1 MKKNMNLPNKLTIMR
16 IILVPVCMLFILL
29 PGSDKNM
36 DTWCRI
42 IAAALFLIATLTDLL
57 DGIIARRSN
66 LVTDFGKL
74 MDPLADKFLV
84 VGALL
89 AVTAAYEHIRMVAV
103 WVTAIV
109 FFRELAVTSLRLVA
123 NTADGSVIAANK
135 VAKLKTFIQCVCVM
149 TIILEP
155 IVITNNLG
163 TPDDLFSYIMMG
175 LMCIITI
182 YSGFIYFKT
191 YWQYIDPTK

>member
-1 MKKNMNLPNKLTIMR
+1 MNKNMNLPNKLTIMR

-29 PGSDKNM
+29 PGDDKNM

-42 IAAALFLIATLTDLL
+42 IAAALFLIATLTDFL
-57 DGIIARRSN
+57 DGVIARRSN
-66 LVTDFGKL
+66 LVTNFGKL

-84 VGALL
+84 VGTLL
-89 AVTAAYEHIRMVAV
+89 AITAAYDHIRIVAV
-103 WVTAIV
+103 WVTMLV

-135 VAKLKTFIQCVCVM
+135 IAKLKTFIQCVCVM

-163 TPDDLFSYIMMG
+163 TPDNLFSYIMMA
-175 LMCIITI
+175 LMCIITVH
-182 YSGFIYFKT
+182 SGFIYFKT